1 MNFYD
6 DNRGDDS
13 PNGFLPNMSNMGGFR
28 SRHGSHRSTS
38 DLSSV
43 SPLPWSNGS
52 VLDNIC
58 TVIVVICLILCG
70 LVNAGV
76 IKPSS
81 AQSRDRTVT
90 YAQGLPSSRPS
101 SSGSTQNQQQPTDSA
116 SSDSSDS
123 TGIIGYRYDSCDQ
136 YRQYINEI
144 KAMHDKYHAM
154 PAAQINEYVKALP
167 NAQSAIDSW
176 LKALDH
182 M

>member
-6 DNRGDDS
+6 DNHGDDS

-76 IKPSS
+76 IKPQLNPAIGLSPMRKARHRLGRHPAVLRKTNSSRLTQRLQIHRIRPESS
-81 AQSRDRTVT
+81 ATGMIHAANTVNISTKSKPCMTSTMPCRQPRSMNMSKRFRTPN
-90 YAQGLPSSRPS
+90 QRLIHGSRP
-101 SSGSTQNQQQPTDSA
+101 
-116 SSDSSDS
+116 
-123 TGIIGYRYDSCDQ
+123 
-136 YRQYINEI
+136 
-144 KAMHDKYHAM
+144 
-154 PAAQINEYVKALP
+154 
-167 NAQSAIDSW
+167 
-176 LKALDH
+176 
-182 M
+182 

>member
-1 MNFYD
+1 
-6 DNRGDDS
+6 
-13 PNGFLPNMSNMGGFR
+13 MSNMGGFR
-28 SRHGSHRSTS
+28 SRHVSHRSTS
-38 DLSSV
+38 DRSSV
-43 SPLPWSNGS
+43 YLLPWNNGS

-58 TVIVVICLILCG
+58 TVIVVICLILGG

-90 YAQGLPSSRPS
+90 HTQGSPSSRPS

-123 TGIIGYRYDSCDQ
+123 TGIIGYQYGSCDQ

-144 KAMHDKYHAM
+144 KALHDKHHAM

-167 NAQSAIDSW
+167 NA
-176 LKALDH
+176 
-182 M
+182 